1 MAPMNRIKELDQ
13 IRRRM
18 VEELTQIPEYR
29 ALKAMERLIA
39 DLSAIYENVA
49 EAPAHM
55 AEDEH
60 EEQKIAEAI
69 EKHVRGDASPLIV
82 KNAGY
87 IPVQRV
93 A

>member
-1 MAPMNRIKELDQ
+1 MNRIKELDQ

-39 DLSAIYENVA
+39 DISAIYENAV
-49 EAPAHM
+49 EPPTHM
-55 AEDEH
+55 IEDENEDH
-60 EEQKIAEAI
+60 KLAETI
-69 EKHVRGDASPLIV
+69 EKHVRGETSPLIV